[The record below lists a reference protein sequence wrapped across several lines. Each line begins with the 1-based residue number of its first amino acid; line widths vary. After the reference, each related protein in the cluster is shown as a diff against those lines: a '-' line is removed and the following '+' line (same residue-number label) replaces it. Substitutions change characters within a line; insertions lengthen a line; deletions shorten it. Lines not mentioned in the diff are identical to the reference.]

1 MKGTRILE
9 EGRDTILNRVVMIG
23 PTEKINLNKDLKGLM
38 AGAMQISGEERV
50 LGSREGGSV

>member
-1 MKGTRILE
+1 MRILE
-9 EGRDTILNRVVMIG
+9 EGRDTILNPVVMIG